1 MGNESAVN
9 LIDRIIADAREAAA
23 KVLADAEASCNSIRE
38 TTDAEIARKAEQF
51 EKDRA
56 QQTKAVIDGYKTR
69 AELDGKKEA
78 LRDKRALLDS
88 VFDEAYRKLLD
99 LPVERREKLYLSILK
114 TEAKENDV
122 IAPAKPD
129 REAVVRAAKQLPF
142 RVRID
147 ERDAD
152 AEAGFIL
159 YGGSYEK
166 DCSMKS
172 VLRELRDA
180 EETNVAKIL
189 FR

>member
-9 LIDRIIADAREAAA
+9 LIDRIIADAKDAAA

-38 TTDAEIARKAEQF
+38 ATDAQIANKAEQF
-51 EKDRA
+51 EKERA
-56 QQTKAVIDGYKTR
+56 QQTKAVIDGYQTR
-69 AELDGKKEA
+69 AELDGKKEL
-78 LRDKRALLDS
+78 LRDKRALLDD
-88 VFDEAYRKLLD
+88 VFEKTYRRLLD
-99 LPVERREKLYLSILK
+99 LPTEKREKLYLSILK
-114 TEAKENDV
+114 TEAKANDV
-122 IAPAKPD
+122 VAPAKAD
-129 REAVVRAAKQLPF
+129 REAIVRAASQLPF
-142 RVRID
+142 AVRIS
-147 ERDAD
+147 EQDAD
-152 AEAGFIL
+152 TEAGFIL

>member
-9 LIDRIIADAREAAA
+9 LIDRITADARETAA

-38 TTDAEIARKAEQF
+38 TAEAEIARRAEQS
-51 EKDRA
+51 EKERTE
-56 QQTKAVIDGYKTR
+56 QTKAVIDGFKTR

-78 LRDKRALLDS
+78 LRDKRALLDD
-88 VFDEAYRKLLD
+88 VFAETYRKMLD
-99 LPVERREKLYLSILK
+99 LPFEKREKLFLSILK
-114 TEAKENDV
+114 AEAKENDV
-122 IAPAKPD
+122 VAPAKAD
-129 REAVVRAAKQLPF
+129 REAIARAIRQLPF
-142 RVRID
+142 RVQISD
-147 ERDAD
+147 RDAD

-172 VLRELRDA
+172 ILRELRDA

>member
-51 EKDRA
+51 EKVRA

-129 REAVVRAAKQLPF
+129 REAVTRAAKQLPF
-142 RVRID
+142 HVRID
-147 ERDAD
+147 ERDTD